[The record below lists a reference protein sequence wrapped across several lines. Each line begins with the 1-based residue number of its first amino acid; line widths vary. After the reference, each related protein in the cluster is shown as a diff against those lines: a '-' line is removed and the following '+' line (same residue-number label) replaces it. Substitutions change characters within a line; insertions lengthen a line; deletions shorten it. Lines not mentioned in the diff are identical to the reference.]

1 MRRAN
6 MFDDEAAPRARSDSA
21 RRRYTRYAV
30 HASASFF
37 GELVEETFVDRGR
50 IVQIGNTDAMALPV
64 PEGQPW
70 LARVDWHSPTRAVVH
85 DGRGEEHL
93 LTTEQSVV
101 IETGPV
107 TLTLSLVPRYMLR
120 RTEDIQ
126 WWGSF
131 AWFTVVFAATLLS
144 WQGNLLY
151 AHRCDWFGIDCQM
164 VSVGRV
170 VGGTHTAEYLARL
183 LREDYA
189 GSEDGSLDRA
199 ERETGEREN
208 ESFYLPAGSE
218 GPITE
223 MGGATQV
230 AAEEIRTPQSAA
242 EDDPAPTEQVVPL
255 VAEEGVGAPI
265 PAIAPSDAA
274 GDALAEG
281 AEAGDDDKTVDP
293 AEDKE
298 GWGVQDWYDAE
309 DDTLDDLEIELML
322 RAARERL
329 RIDPNDPEALSVLS
343 YYQYLAQDYAAAE
356 RTYEK
361 FIRLYPEA
369 SAGYN
374 NKALIYKRLGQY
386 KKEEGLYRVALA
398 LTPDDETALNN
409 LAVCLAHQGRFN
421 EALTVMRH
429 LETIDPDDPYADL
442 HRSKIH
448 AEMGEDERAL
458 VYLERALSGMAQL
471 DTLHHIEFRQDIRID
486 PSFEKLRHSRRFHAI
501 LLRYYGTDSP
511 LQE

>member
-1 MRRAN
+1 
-6 MFDDEAAPRARSDSA
+6 
-21 RRRYTRYAV
+21 
-30 HASASFF
+30 
-37 GELVEETFVDRGR
+37 
-50 IVQIGNTDAMALPV
+50 
-64 PEGQPW
+64 
-70 LARVDWHSPTRAVVH
+70 
-85 DGRGEEHL
+85 
-93 LTTEQSVV
+93 
-101 IETGPV
+101 
-107 TLTLSLVPRYMLR
+107 
-120 RTEDIQ
+120 
-126 WWGSF
+126 
-131 AWFTVVFAATLLS
+131 
-144 WQGNLLY
+144 
-151 AHRCDWFGIDCQM
+151 
-164 VSVGRV
+164 
-170 VGGTHTAEYLARL
+170 
-183 LREDYA
+183 
-189 GSEDGSLDRA
+189 
-199 ERETGEREN
+199 
-208 ESFYLPAGSE
+208 
-218 GPITE
+218 
-223 MGGATQV
+223 V
-230 AAEEIRTPQSAA
+230 A
-242 EDDPAPTEQVVPL
+242 D
-255 VAEEGVGAPI
+255 EGVGTPI
-265 PAIAPSDAA
+265 SPLETPDDPSDAVA
-274 GDALAEG
+274 DG
-281 AEAGDDDKTVDP
+281 ADGGHDDKTVDP

-309 DDTLDDLEIELML
+309 DTALEALEIELML

-429 LETIDPDDPYADL
+429 LEVIDPDDPYADL

-448 AEMGEDERAL
+448 AEMGEDEKAL
-458 VYLERALSGMAQL
+458 EYLEQALGGMAQL

>member
-1 MRRAN
+1 MHRAKT
-6 MFDDEAAPRARSDSA
+6 FQDEPAQRAPTDNRPRNA
-21 RRRYTRYAV
+21 RYAV

-37 GELVEETFVDRGR
+37 GEVVEETFVDRGHA
-50 IVQIGNTDAMALPV
+50 VQIGNTDAMALPV

-70 LARVDWHSPTRAVVH
+70 LARVEWHAPALATVV
-85 DGRGEEHL
+85 DGRGEEYL
-93 LTTEQSVV
+93 LTPDRSVV
-101 IETGPV
+101 IEAGPV
-107 TLTLSLVPRYMLR
+107 SLTLRLVQRYLLR

-126 WWGSF
+126 WWGSL
-131 AWFTVVFAATLLS
+131 AWFTMVFAATLLS

-151 AHRCDWFGIDCQM
+151 THRCDWFGIDCPVVM
-164 VSVGRV
+164 VGTGA
-170 VGGTHTAEYLARL
+170 GGVYTAEYLARL

-189 GSEDGSLDRA
+189 GSDQGTIERGD
-199 ERETGEREN
+199 RETGDREN
-208 ESFYLPAGSE
+208 DSFYLPAGAE
-218 GPITE
+218 GPITQ
-223 MGGATQV
+223 MGGA
-230 AAEEIRTPQSAA
+230 EETAPEEVRTPQSAE
-242 EDDPAPTEQVVPL
+242 EDEDASPEPVAPL
-255 VAEEGVGAPI
+255 VADEGVGTPVPLIEASDD
-265 PAIAPSDAA
+265 ASDAV
-274 GDALAEG
+274 AEG
-281 AEAGDDDKTVDP
+281 ADGGQDDKTVDP

-309 DDTLDDLEIELML
+309 DSQMEALEIQLML

-361 FIRLYPEA
+361 FIRLYPDA

-409 LAVCLAHQGRFN
+409 LAVCLAHQGRYN
-421 EALTVMRH
+421 EALAVMRH
-429 LETIDPDDPYADL
+429 LEVIDPDDPYADL
-442 HRSKIH
+442 HRAKIH
-448 AEMGEDERAL
+448 AEMGDDEKAL
-458 VYLERALSGMAQL
+458 AYLEQALQGMAKL

-501 LLRYYGTDSP
+501 LSRYYGNDSP